1 MIRAILACDDDW
13 GIGKA
18 GTLPWPHN
26 SADLKWFKHF
36 TMGTTM
42 VMGRNT
48 WNSLPVKPLPGRR
61 HIVISKSEFTE
72 FGPDVTRMYL
82 EYFKKYY
89 TMFGV
94 RNYTIIGGAQL
105 VESCLDIIDEFWLSH
120 IAGSYNCDVFLP
132 KELIMNQ
139 FKQIDVEATDTEL
152 NITKWVRR

>member
-1 MIRAILACDDDW
+1 MIKSILACDENW

-26 SADLKWFKHF
+26 SADLKWFKQS
-36 TMGTTM
+36 TMNTTM

-72 FGPDVTRMYL
+72 FGPNVTRMYI

-94 RNYTIIGGAQL
+94 IDFTIIGGAQL

-120 IAGSYNCDVFLP
+120 ITGSYDCDVFLP
-132 KELIMNQ
+132 KDLILEQ
-139 FKQIDVEATDTEL
+139 FKQVEVEETVPEL
-152 NITKWVRR
+152 NITKWVRV